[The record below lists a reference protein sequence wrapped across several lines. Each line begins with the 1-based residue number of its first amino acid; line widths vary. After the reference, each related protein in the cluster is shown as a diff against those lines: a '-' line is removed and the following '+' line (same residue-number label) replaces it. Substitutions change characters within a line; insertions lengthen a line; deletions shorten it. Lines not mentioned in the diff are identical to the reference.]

1 MSTGPGP
8 AAGESIGQRLKRLRL
23 EHGLSQREL
32 ASPGVS
38 YAYISR
44 IEAGTRQPS
53 VKALRRLAAKLG
65 VPAEYLETGSQLDP
79 AEQRELRLADL
90 ELAVRLSVSDGV
102 DEQLQALVDE
112 AILAG
117 DRACILRGRVAL
129 ASLALESGQF
139 VRAVDLLEAAIEG
152 DPFLPVERFD
162 IYANL
167 GRAYAAAGRPDRA
180 VDLYERCIL
189 QVREVEGDSTVDARY
204 ATLLSYA
211 LSDMGE
217 LARAEEVVREALD
230 RVEDSD
236 DPYMRV
242 RLYWSMAR
250 LAHAEG
256 EATAALAN
264 ARKAIALLQAT
275 DDSFHLARAHM
286 LAASISLS
294 RTDTDAA
301 SKHLDHADQLLG
313 VASVDAGLRRDQDP
327 PLADRRVRRR
337 HQGRDL
343 AGARGTRARRRHV
356 AGGRGTRVPRARRRP
371 RARAASIRAPTRRTG
386 ARRISSRSQGR
397 WRDATEACRAWA
409 RLLRTNGHEEQAL
422 DVLDR
427 ATELGLRAA
436 PAGEHVE
443 R

>member
-180 VDLYERCIL
+180 VDLYERCIH

-230 RVEDSD
+230 RVQDSD

-256 EATAALAN
+256 EASVALAN

-294 RTDTDAA
+294 RDDTESA
-301 SKHLDHADQLLG
+301 SKHLDHAEQLLG
-313 VASVDAGLRRDQDP
+313 VHPSMQDSVEIKILRSRIAASLGDTKDAISLAREALELVGDSSPVDEGLAFRA
-327 PLADRRVRRR
+327 LAD
-337 HQGRDL
+337 GL
-343 AGARGTRARRRHV
+343 ALSGEYPGADEAYR
-356 AGGRGTRVPRARRRP
+356 
-371 RARAASIRAPTRRTG
+371 RAADLLET
-386 ARRISSRSQGR
+386 QGR

-436 PAGEHVE
+436 PSGEHVE

>member
-167 GRAYAAAGRPDRA
+167 GRAYAASGRPDRA
-180 VDLYERCIL
+180 VDLYERCIQ

-230 RVEDSD
+230 RVQDSD

-256 EATAALAN
+256 EASVALAN

-294 RTDTDAA
+294 RDDTDSA
-301 SKHLDHADQLLG
+301 SKHLDHAEQLLG
-313 VASVDAGLRRDQDP
+313 VHPSMQDSVEIKILRSRIAASQGDTKDAIALAREALELVGNSSPVDEGLAFRA
-327 PLADRRVRRR
+327 LAD
-337 HQGRDL
+337 GL
-343 AGARGTRARRRHV
+343 ALSGEYPGADEAYR
-356 AGGRGTRVPRARRRP
+356 
-371 RARAASIRAPTRRTG
+371 RAADLLEA
-386 ARRISSRSQGR
+386 QGR

-436 PAGEHVE
+436 PAGEHAE

>member
-23 EHGLSQREL
+23 EQGLSQREL

-65 VPAEYLETGSQLDP
+65 VSAEYLETGSQLDP

-90 ELAVRLSVSDGV
+90 ELAVRLGDSDGV
-102 DEQLQALVDE
+102 EEQLRAVVDD

-117 DRACILRGRVAL
+117 DGPCALRGRVAL
-129 ASLALESGQF
+129 AALAHESG
-139 VRAVDLLEAAIEG
+139 RYAEAVQLLEAAIEG
-152 DPFLPVERFD
+152 DAFLPVERLD
-162 IYANL
+162 IYSAL
-167 GRAYAAAGRPDRA
+167 GRAYASSGRADRA
-180 VDLYERCIL
+180 VDLFERCL
-189 QVREVEGDSTVDARY
+189 AQVRDQGGDAAIDARY
-204 ATLLSYA
+204 STLLSYA
-211 LSDMGE
+211 LSDLGD
-217 LARAEEVVREALD
+217 LGRAEEVVREALD
-230 RVEDSD
+230 RVQDSD

-256 EATAALAN
+256 EATFALTN

-275 DDSFHLARAHM
+275 DDSFHLARAHI

-294 RTDTDAA
+294 RGEPDAA
-301 SKHLDHADQLLG
+301 ERHVQHAEQLLG
-313 VASVDAGLRRDQDP
+313 PHPSTEDAVNLKIHRSRIAALRDDSKSAVALAREALDLVGDSNPLDEGLAFKALGDG
-327 PLADRRVRRR
+327 LA
-337 HQGRDL
+337 L
-343 AGARGTRARRRHV
+343 GAEYPAADEAYR
-356 AGGRGTRVPRARRRP
+356 
-371 RARAASIRAPTRRTG
+371 RAADLIE
-386 ARRISSRSQGR
+386 SQGQ
-397 WRDATEACRAWA
+397 WREATEACRAWA
-409 RLLRTNGHEEQAL
+409 RMLRANGHEEQAL

-436 PAGEHVE
+436 PSDARAE